1 MNEEQQLR
9 IVIGAIT
16 VVLIYIVIKAH
27 RKRKGAPPEKLVEPS
42 ERSSRFHNLGRRL
55 GVACRNLFKKHASDK

>member
-16 VVLIYIVIKAH
+16 VVLIYIVINAH

-55 GVACRNLFKKHASDK
+55 GTACRHLFKKRASDK